1 MRIAVIGSRVKSTVE
16 EFEGQ
21 AIELGRILAQ
31 KNHVLVTAPNSG
43 IQGLVAQSY
52 VSNNGPCYI
61 GINATEETM
70 KREGDIALVLANSME
85 FGGVSYQERDSK
97 ILSRTQGIIALT
109 GEEDMF
115 NLAIHGINELDMP
128 LGYYPGSSIFF
139 DNAIQEGLL
148 SSGNVCVS
156 KNMEEL
162 VDYVVT
168 NFAR

>member
-70 KREGDIALVLANSME
+70 RNEGDIALVHANSME
-85 FGGVSYQERDSK
+85 FGGVSYQERDNK

-109 GEEDMF
+109 GEEDML
-115 NLAIHGINELDMP
+115 NLAIHGTKELGMP
-128 LGYYPGSSIFF
+128 LGYYPGSSRIL
-139 DNAIQEGLL
+139 DNAIRKGVF
-148 SSGNVCVS
+148 SSYKMCVS
-156 KNMEEL
+156 RDMKEL
-162 VDYVVT
+162 VDYVVK